1 MIERSAISS
10 SLISTIICMTIQLA
24 RCLRFIR
31 HNCTFC
37 TRKHRTTTVSPIVT
51 YTIRKI
57 YQLVVTCYFI
67 LKTRDNFL
75 MTSSTR
81 SFLRNIIHS
90 RDSTSI
96 RLEIFS
102 SEQILHIDIS
112 NFSTTILVSFLFENS
127 TQELFV
133 A

>member
-37 TRKHRTTTVSPIVT
+37 TRKHRTTVSPIVT

-81 SFLRNIIHS
+81 SSLHNIIHP

-102 SEQILHIDIS
+102 PEQILHIDIS